1 MFDPR
6 RLQCL
11 YAVHVHG
18 SVIDAAFELGMTASA
33 VSQQIGKLEREVG
46 ALLLERAGRGVV
58 LTDAALVLVDAA
70 RQIDGVTERA
80 QARLDALRD
89 DLTGTLRVASF
100 PSAIQALVAPVLGEL
115 RVSAPN
121 LRVRVHEMFPDRG
134 HDAVVAGHVDVAVV
148 DAWTHMT
155 PSFSAGLE
163 VTVLLEDPVDL
174 LLPVG
179 HRLADQESIS
189 VSDLV
194 DDIWVADDREG
205 FFRAWLINRMGRV
218 RGRPRID
225 FRVDEAPAQVALTSA
240 GLCVGL
246 MPRLGL
252 VELPD
257 TVRLVPIEG
266 EAPSRRIF
274 ALSRESSSRRPAVA
288 HIVEA
293 MRTLLL

>member
-11 YAVHVHG
+11 HAVHVHG

-46 ALLLERAGRGVV
+46 LRLMERAGRGVV
-58 LTDAALVLVDAA
+58 LTDAAMVLVEAT

-80 QARLDALRD
+80 QARLDTLRGD
-89 DLTGTLRVASF
+89 FTGTLRVASF
-100 PSAIQALVAPVLGEL
+100 PSAIQALVAPVLAGLDE
-115 RVSAPN
+115 SAPQ

-148 DAWTHMT
+148 DAWSHAST
-155 PSFSAGLE
+155 SFSAELDI
-163 VTVLLEDPVDL
+163 TVLHDDPVDL
-174 LLPVG
+174 LLPVE
-179 HRLADQESIS
+179 HRLAERASIDLN
-189 VSDLV
+189 DLV
-194 DDIWVADDREG
+194 DDVWVADDREG
-205 FFRAWLINRMGRV
+205 FFRAWLVNRMGRL
-218 RGRPRID
+218 RERPRID
-225 FRVDEAPAQVALTSA
+225 FRVDDASAQIALTSA

-257 TVRLVPIEG
+257 TVKLIPLQG
-266 EAPSRRIF
+266 EAPSRRII
-274 ALSRESSSRRPAVA
+274 ALSRESSSRRPAVR
-288 HIVEA
+288 HFVES
-293 MRTLLL
+293 MRDLLL

>member
-1 MFDPR
+1 MFDAR

-11 YAVHVHG
+11 HAVQVHG

-46 ALLLERAGRGVV
+46 LRLLERAGRGVV
-58 LTDAALVLVDAA
+58 LTDAAMVLVEAT

-80 QARLDALRD
+80 QARLDALRG

-100 PSAIQALVAPVLGEL
+100 PSAIQALVAPVLAEL
-115 RVSAPN
+115 RESAPH
-121 LRVRVHEMFPDRG
+121 LRVRLHEMFPDRG

-148 DAWTHMT
+148 DAWTHAST
-155 PSFSAGLE
+155 SFSAGLD
-163 VTVLLEDPVDL
+163 VTVLHEDPVDL

-179 HRLADQESIS
+179 HRLAEHSRIDIN
-189 VSDLV
+189 DLV
-194 DDIWVADDREG
+194 DDVWVADDREG
-205 FFRAWLINRMGRV
+205 FFRAWLLNRMGRL

-225 FRVDEAPAQVALTSA
+225 FRVDDAAAQVALTAA

-252 VELPD
+252 LELPD
-257 TVRLVPIEG
+257 TVQLVPIEG
-266 EAPSRRIF
+266 EAPSRRII
-274 ALSRESSSRRPAVA
+274 ALSRESSRRRPAVR
-288 HIVEA
+288 HLVEA
-293 MRTLLL
+293 MRDILL